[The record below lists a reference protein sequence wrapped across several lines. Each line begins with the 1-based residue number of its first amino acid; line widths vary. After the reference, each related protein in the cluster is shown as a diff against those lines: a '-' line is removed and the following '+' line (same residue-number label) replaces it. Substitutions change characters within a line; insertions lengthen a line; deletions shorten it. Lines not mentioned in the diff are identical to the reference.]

1 MHRVNHQIRFP
12 QIRVIGVDG
21 EQLGIMSPDEARDI
35 AGNEGLDLVEVAP
48 QARPPVCRI
57 MDYGKFRYEA
67 SKRASAQKA
76 ARVEVKTITLRPK
89 TDSHDLETK
98 IKQARG
104 FLAKGDRVK
113 FVMRLR
119 GRERAHTGM
128 WFEKL
133 NGILASIEDVA
144 TIAQRPTEEGRTIVA
159 NVEPIAQRDGGGQKV
174 QEAPQAEQ
182 PVPAPAA
189 APSAD
194 TGPEVVHTN
203 PISRSRS

>member
-12 QIRVIGVDG
+12 QVRVIGVDG

-35 AGNEGLDLVEVAP
+35 AANEGLDLVEVAP

-57 MDYGKFRYEA
+57 MDYGKFRYET

-113 FVMRLR
+113 FVMRMR
-119 GRERAHTGM
+119 GRERAHTAM

-144 TIAQRPTEEGRTIVA
+144 TVSQRPAEEGRTIVA
-159 NVEPIAQRDGGGQKV
+159 AVEPVAAAR
-174 QEAPQAEQ
+174 EAASRPQA
-182 PVPAPAA
+182 PPRPAPAA
-189 APSAD
+189 APHELHD
-194 TGPEVVHTN
+194 PGPEVVHTG
-203 PISRSRS
+203 PAAAGRTPS